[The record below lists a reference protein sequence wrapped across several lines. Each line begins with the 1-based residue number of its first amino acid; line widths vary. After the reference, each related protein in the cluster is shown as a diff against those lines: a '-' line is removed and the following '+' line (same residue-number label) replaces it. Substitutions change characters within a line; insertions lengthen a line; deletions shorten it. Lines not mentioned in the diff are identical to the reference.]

1 VVLDIMETRMRGLGG
16 FGFSEASAVQVYT
29 VHPFPMELVAR
40 RAGNAVV
47 WHYCRPPIEGLEFE
61 MDARSISL
69 ERRLA

>member
-1 VVLDIMETRMRGLGG
+1 VRR
-16 FGFSEASAVQVYT
+16 
-29 VHPFPMELVAR
+29 FPMDLVAQ
-40 RAGNAVV
+40 RAGGAVA